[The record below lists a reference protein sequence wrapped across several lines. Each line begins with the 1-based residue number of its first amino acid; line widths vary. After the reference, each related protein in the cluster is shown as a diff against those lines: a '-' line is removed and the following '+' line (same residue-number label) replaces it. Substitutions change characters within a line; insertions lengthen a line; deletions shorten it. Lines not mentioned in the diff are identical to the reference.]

1 METVK
6 ITKRQMFEG
15 FKKAAK
21 TGVWDFDVDTVCEFC
36 DKEIDALDR
45 KAAKAKERAALK
57 KQEGDEL
64 SAEIY
69 GLLTDEFKTIVE
81 VMDALGQE
89 DLTHA
94 KVARKLSDLQKAGK
108 AEKTEITIPAQDGG
122 KTRKVVAYRL
132 ASEE

>member
-6 ITKRQMFEG
+6 ITKRQMFEAIT
-15 FKKAAK
+15 KAAES
-21 TGVWDFDVDTVCEFC
+21 GVWDYDADTICEFC
-36 DKEIDALDR
+36 AKEIDALDR
-45 KAAKAKERAALK
+45 KAVKAKERAALK

-69 GLLTDEFKTIVE
+69 GMLTNEFKTIVE
-81 VMDALGQE
+81 FMDALDHEG
-89 DLTHA
+89 LTHA

-108 AEKTEITIPAQDGG
+108 AEKTEVAIPAQDGG